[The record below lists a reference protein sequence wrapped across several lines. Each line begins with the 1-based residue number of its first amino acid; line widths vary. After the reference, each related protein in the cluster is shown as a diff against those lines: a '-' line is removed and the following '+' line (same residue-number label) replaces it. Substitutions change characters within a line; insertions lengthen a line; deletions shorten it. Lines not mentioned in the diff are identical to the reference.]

1 MAKSSVPPP
10 DPGKPWSRL
19 IITLL
24 ILAAVAYGAVLA
36 FKAITEG
43 IDSAKKSLE
52 AKGVKVNSTGASVKT
67 DRRAYTQ
74 EETEDRL
81 QSHCRGALGSSA
93 AAEEGLMKGWKN
105 TTFNVPWT
113 LNKVTNL
120 GGSKHDKNK
129 QEWEKTH
136 GPKPHKTHI
145 N

>member
-10 DPGKPWSRL
+10 DPGKPWFRL
-19 IITLL
+19 IVTLL

-81 QSHCRGALGSSA
+81 QR
-93 AAEEGLMKGWKN
+93 GLMKGWKN

-136 GPKPHKTHI
+136 GPKPHKTYI